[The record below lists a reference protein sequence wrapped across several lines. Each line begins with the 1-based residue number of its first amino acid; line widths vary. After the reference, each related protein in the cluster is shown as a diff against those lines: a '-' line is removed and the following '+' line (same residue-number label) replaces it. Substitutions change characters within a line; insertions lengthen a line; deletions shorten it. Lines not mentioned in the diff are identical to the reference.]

1 MSKRSNIKW
10 KLSQLRIRSQIFL
23 RRNGLQLFIIGSMVA
38 LGATAVFIFTQ
49 DDKPQEPVH
58 YSNDQKLDDVLNADE
73 LIQFEI
79 KSAVP
84 TETEKAPIESITP
97 EITVIPDFTAMP
109 STMPTIIPSGIRA
122 SFQPPVDGSIIRV
135 FSINSLIYSETLNQW
150 MTHSGVDIAAPKGTE
165 VRSIADGIVEN
176 VYYDDMMG
184 MTVVIKHDESIT
196 SVYSNLKQEVSVA
209 VGDTIES
216 RAVIGQIGDTA
227 LEECLERSHLHFELI
242 IDGQPVNPTEY
253 MLFKQ
258 E

>member
-1 MSKRSNIKW
+1 MNKRSNLKW
-10 KLSQLRIRSQIFL
+10 KLSQFRIRSQIFL

-38 LGATAVFIFTQ
+38 LGATAVLIFTQ

-58 YSNDQKLDDVLNADE
+58 YSNDQKLEDVMDADE
-73 LIQFEI
+73 LLQYEI

-84 TETEKAPIESITP
+84 TETVKTPIVSSTP
-97 EITVIPDFTAMP
+97 QISVMPDFTAI
-109 STMPTIIPSGIRA
+109 PTATPTPSGA
-122 SFQPPVDGSIIRV
+122 QTNFQPPVDGSIIRV

-165 VRSIADGIVEN
+165 VRSIAGGIVEN

-196 SVYSNLKQEVSVA
+196 SVYSNLKQEVSVEI
-209 VGDTIES
+209 GDEIEA

-242 IDGQPVNPTEY
+242 VDGQPVNPTEY